1 MKNSKSREDSRDR
14 SDSSLY
20 PDVLLRSQFYL
31 SRCGRYSN
39 EPIRTLMMAVLQD
52 AIRKFERNLHA
63 RSVLRRRSFLDAQR
77 WLFGGEAADEVFS
90 FETVCEVLDVQPSSL
105 RRAISKWRNEALAG
119 SARPLLGGLM
129 CHKTKRRL
137 KSSKPRR

>member
-1 MKNSKSREDSRDR
+1 MKNSKSQENSRDR
-14 SDSSLY
+14 ADSSPY

-31 SRCGRYSN
+31 SRGGRHSN
-39 EPIRTLMMAVLQD
+39 EPIKTLMMAVLQD

-63 RSVLRRRSFLDAQR
+63 RTISRRRSFLDTER
-77 WLFGGEAADEVFS
+77 WLFGSEAVDEVFS
-90 FETVCEVLDVQPSSL
+90 FEAVCEVLDVQPSRV
-105 RRAISKWRNEALAG
+105 RRAISEWRNEALAG
-119 SARPLLGGLM
+119 NARPLLGNLM